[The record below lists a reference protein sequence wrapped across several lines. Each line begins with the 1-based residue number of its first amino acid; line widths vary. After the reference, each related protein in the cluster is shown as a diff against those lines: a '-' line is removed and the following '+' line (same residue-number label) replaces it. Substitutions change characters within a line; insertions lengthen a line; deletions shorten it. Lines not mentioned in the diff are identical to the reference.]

1 MARKSRDKGASG
13 ERELA
18 RKLSRLLGVEA
29 RRGYQ
34 YRGGPGRYERQRV
47 GASAPGQEDAVRKE
61 TADSVNQQGRYERQR
76 VGASAPEEEDA
87 VRKETADSVNQRDRY
102 ERQRVGASA
111 PGQKD
116 AVRKET
122 ADSVNQQGRYE
133 RQRVGASAPG
143 QEDAVRKETAVDMN
157 PGEPDVVADIPDV
170 HIECKRTERL
180 RLYDALEQAI
190 GDAGQKV
197 PVVMHRQNRKP
208 WVAIVRLED
217 LPKLAVQVYLTLAE
231 NA

>member
-34 YRGGPGRYERQRV
+34 YRGGPG
-47 GASAPGQEDAVRKE
+47 
-61 TADSVNQQGRYERQR
+61 
-76 VGASAPEEEDA
+76 
-87 VRKETADSVNQRDRY
+87 RY